1 MSQIK
6 PWLDKDGRKISSQ
19 ELSEIAK
26 SWDIKTWESYLN
38 SLEGYQSDVLLSKG
52 MPDISNDEYVLL
64 YKNLLHQ
71 EAYPNVKKVINAA
84 LCTLT
89 PREQAVI
96 RGVYW
101 NGLSIQ
107 EIAKTLG
114 ISRTT
119 ASSYKSRACEKLA
132 NLLLSGAVERGIA
145 FLSDD
150 SATTRM

>member
-1 MSQIK
+1 MHSAK
-6 PWLDKDGRKISSQ
+6 PWLDKNGEIIPSR
-19 ELSEIAK
+19 ELSKIAK
-26 SWDIKTWESYLN
+26 NWDIKTWEAYLN
-38 SLEGYQSDVLLSKG
+38 SLEGYQSDLLFSKDL
-52 MPDISNDEYVLL
+52 PDISNEEYVLL

-101 NGLSIQ
+101 DGMSIQ
-107 EIAKTLG
+107 QIANSLG

-132 NLLLSGAVERGIA
+132 NLLLSGAVERGIS

-150 SATTRM
+150 P